1 MLPQTSIVLK
11 PMTSVS
17 RGALASAVAEAGGVV
32 LDLSSVHCR
41 TGLCYDESIH
51 SSEYR

>member
-1 MLPQTSIVLK
+1 VLPQTSIVLK

-17 RGALASAVAEAGGVV
+17 IGALASADAGGVV

>member
-17 RGALASAVAEAGGVV
+17 IGTLASAVAEANGMI

-41 TGLCYDESIH
+41 TGRCYDESIH